1 MLFTFLLYLQDSSV
15 SMQKAAFGQLEE
27 ILNLNKLDEFVLQ
40 WCYGLVHSR
49 LFFDTLLAS
58 RGIIYTQAEAVTSGF

>member
-1 MLFTFLLYLQDSSV
+1 
-15 SMQKAAFGQLEE
+15 MQKAAFGQLEE